1 MGEKMSVE
9 YFFKMENIILI
20 MKLGRKK
27 IENTKTGKTK
37 QEEDKALK
45 FIWSQRI

>member
-1 MGEKMSVE
+1 MSVE

-20 MKLGRKK
+20 IKLGRKK
-27 IENTKTGKTK
+27 IENTRRGKTK
-37 QEEDKALK
+37 QEDKALR